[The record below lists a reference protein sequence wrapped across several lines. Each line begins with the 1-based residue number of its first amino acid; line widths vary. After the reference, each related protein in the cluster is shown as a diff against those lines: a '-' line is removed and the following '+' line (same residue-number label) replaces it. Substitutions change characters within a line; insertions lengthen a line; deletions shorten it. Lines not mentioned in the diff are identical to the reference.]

1 MRSHG
6 GDVYRRN
13 FAGTPL
19 CSGAAITNQH
29 ALHHHQSEHA
39 LALYDKYTSAAW
51 DPHLAKDKDSPERIQ
66 RRAARWI
73 TGTYDQKTSVT
84 ALLQQLKLEP
94 LEERRRV
101 NRLAFVYKILNE
113 HVAVAPDKMDLIL
126 NTRPAV
132 TDDVNQSIIKHKN
145 TTA

>member
-1 MRSHG
+1 M
-6 GDVYRRN
+6 
-13 FAGTPL
+13 
-19 CSGAAITNQH
+19 
-29 ALHHHQSEHA
+29 
-39 LALYDKYTSAAW
+39 
-51 DPHLAKDKDSPERIQ
+51 
-66 RRAARWI
+66 
-73 TGTYDQKTSVT
+73 T

-101 NRLAFVYKILNE
+101 NRLAFLYKILNE

-132 TDDVNQSIIKHKN
+132 RGDVNQSIIN